1 MIVVSVYV
9 ATYNHKDYIRQA
21 LDSIVCQKTNFK
33 FEVIVHDDASTD
45 GTAEIVKEFYEKY
58 PELIIPILQKTNQYQ
73 LNVNKL
79 TKFILP
85 IAKGKY
91 IAWNEGDDFWTD
103 EYKLQKQVDYIENN
117 DDCTMVVHH
126 SNEVTR
132 DGNFYQKVYTPMTN
146 GNYSLADVLSPDQY
160 FMTNSMLLRTNILRD
175 NLDILKVRPCFDYL
189 IKALA
194 ALNGQVCTLEDNMS
208 CYRVMAKGSWS
219 ERIASFPEKRYQHHL
234 VGIKSYEYLYHHSK
248 YKHYHE
254 LQECIEQKKFKA
266 NLIIRNFK
274 VLLHDPVF
282 KKIYCKQNTR
292 LKCVIFLGAYF
303 PHFHKRLRTVKE
315 LFKSKLRR

>member
-103 EYKLQKQVDYIENN
+103 EYKLQKQVDYIE
-117 DDCTMVVHH
+117 
-126 SNEVTR
+126 
-132 DGNFYQKVYTPMTN
+132 
-146 GNYSLADVLSPDQY
+146 
-160 FMTNSMLLRTNILRD
+160 
-175 NLDILKVRPCFDYL
+175 
-189 IKALA
+189 
-194 ALNGQVCTLEDNMS
+194 
-208 CYRVMAKGSWS
+208 
-219 ERIASFPEKRYQHHL
+219 
-234 VGIKSYEYLYHHSK
+234 
-248 YKHYHE
+248 
-254 LQECIEQKKFKA
+254 
-266 NLIIRNFK
+266 
-274 VLLHDPVF
+274 
-282 KKIYCKQNTR
+282 KQ
-292 LKCVIFLGAYF
+292 
-303 PHFHKRLRTVKE
+303 
-315 LFKSKLRR
+315 